1 MPASR
6 PTTRKRI
13 DTRLRVN
20 FDSDE
25 RHLLAGAAGPDGLAQ
40 AAFVRKA
47 TLEIILRNGASAP
60 PPPVTEGKRNR
71 RTRAY
76 FSAAEEAAIAA
87 KAKAQGLTIAEFQRM
102 AALSYAGLPAKPKKK
117 KVRNDDLLH
126 NLSAN
131 TFQLRGLG
139 RNFNQLVKKAN
150 EGAVPITRNEIQ
162 YFANLF
168 QLAISA
174 NISTV
179 EAIAA

>member
-1 MPASR
+1 
-6 PTTRKRI
+6 
-13 DTRLRVN
+13 
-20 FDSDE
+20 
-25 RHLLAGAAGPDGLAQ
+25 LLAGAAGPDGLAQ

-47 TLEIILRNGASAP
+47 TLQTILRNGTVDSAP
-60 PPPVTEGKRNR
+60 PPVSDGKRSR

-87 KAKAQGLTIAEFQRM
+87 KAKAQGLTLAEFQRM

-126 NLSAN
+126 TLSAN

-150 EGAVPITRNEIQ
+150 EGAVPITRGEIQ

>member
-6 PTTRKRI
+6 PTTTKRI

-25 RHLLAGAAGPDGLAQ
+25 RSLLAGAAGPDGLAQ

-47 TLEIILRNGASAP
+47 TLETILRNGGASPPTAP
-60 PPPVTEGKRNR
+60 ATQKRNR

-87 KAKAQGLTIAEFQRM
+87 KAKAQGLTVAEFQRM
-102 AALSYAGLPAKPKKK
+102 AALTYAGIPAKPKKK

-126 NLSAN
+126 GLSQN

-150 EGAVPITRNEIQ
+150 EGAVPITRGEIQ

-168 QLAISA
+168 QVAISK